1 MGLKVLRSDNGIFME
16 NTYILLD
23 QDQCLS
29 AVVDPGTINDDL
41 INAISS
47 TGSLDMI
54 ILTHGHADHMAAISE
69 YKVLYPE
76 ANIIASSDEKHF
88 LTDPELNNSKSIAGK
103 EIAVEAD
110 IYVEDGQVIKFG
122 THDLR
127 FIKTPGHTPGGMCI
141 YTEGLLFS
149 GDTLFRLSVG
159 RTDLAEADTESLME
173 SISNKLYSL
182 PDETLVYPGHGP
194 ETTIGL
200 EKRMNPFV

>member
-1 MGLKVLRSDNGIFME
+1 M
-16 NTYILLD
+16 
-23 QDQCLS
+23 
-29 AVVDPGTINDDL
+29 
-41 INAISS
+41 
-47 TGSLDMI
+47 
-54 ILTHGHADHMAAISE
+54 
-69 YKVLYPE
+69 
-76 ANIIASSDEKHF
+76 
-88 LTDPELNNSKSIAGK
+88 
-103 EIAVEAD
+103 
-110 IYVEDGQVIKFG
+110 IKFG

>member
-1 MGLKVLRSDNGIFME
+1 
-16 NTYILLD
+16 
-23 QDQCLS
+23 
-29 AVVDPGTINDDL
+29 
-41 INAISS
+41 
-47 TGSLDMI
+47 
-54 ILTHGHADHMAAISE
+54 
-69 YKVLYPE
+69 
-76 ANIIASSDEKHF
+76 
-88 LTDPELNNSKSIAGK
+88 
-103 EIAVEAD
+103 
-110 IYVEDGQVIKFG
+110 
-122 THDLR
+122 
-127 FIKTPGHTPGGMCI
+127 MCI